1 MRLSIVGILTLAG
14 LLVGCAQDDL
24 LRTEGLTLTAGD
36 SIARNSALQIIDPWP
51 AGVEDT
57 NLSVPADR
65 GGGAPTKGAAD
76 APATTAANP

>member
-65 GGGAPTKGAAD
+65 GGGVPTKGAAD
-76 APATTAANP
+76 APSTTATNP